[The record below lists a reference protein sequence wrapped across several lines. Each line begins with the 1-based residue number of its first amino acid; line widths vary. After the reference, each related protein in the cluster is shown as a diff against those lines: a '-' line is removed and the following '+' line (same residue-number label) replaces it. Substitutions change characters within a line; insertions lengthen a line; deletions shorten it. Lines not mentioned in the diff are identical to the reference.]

1 MAAAKRL
8 AALSPT
14 VKDKNA
20 NLLPPIA
27 DSRKVGLLVGEAVGK
42 QAIADGVAGVA
53 DEKAF
58 EESLHAYVWEPVYLP
73 YERLKA

>member
-1 MAAAKRL
+1 M
-8 AALSPT
+8 
-14 VKDKNA
+14 
-20 NLLPPIA
+20 
-27 DSRKVGLLVGEAVGK
+27 GK

-58 EESLHAYVWEPVYLP
+58 DASLHAYVWEPVYLP